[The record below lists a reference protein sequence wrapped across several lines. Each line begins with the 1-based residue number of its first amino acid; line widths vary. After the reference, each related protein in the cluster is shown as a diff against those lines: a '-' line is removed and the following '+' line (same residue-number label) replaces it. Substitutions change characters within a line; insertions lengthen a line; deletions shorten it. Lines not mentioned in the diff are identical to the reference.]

1 MRLSSWCWIGALL
14 ALASPACDHDPGP
27 SILSQPVADT
37 SIRPGRLGTP
47 SAAVAA
53 ILEARCARAQRCGR
67 IGPGRE
73 YSTQND
79 CAQRTRA
86 AWSEELNRVECDR
99 GVDEGALRA
108 CLHELSADDCADEVG
123 AVCRAMDVCDRWPQP
138 PPVPLARDPA
148 VPG

>member
-1 MRLSSWCWIGALL
+1 M
-14 ALASPACDHDPGP
+14 PG
-27 SILSQPVADT
+27 T
-37 SIRPGRLGTP
+37 
-47 SAAVAA
+47 AVEA
-53 ILEARCARAQRCGR
+53 IVEARCARAQRCDR

-73 YSTQND
+73 YPTRDD

-86 AWSEELNRVECDR
+86 EWSEELNRIECAR

-108 CLHELSADDCADEVG
+108 CLHELRTDACSDEAG
-123 AVCRAMDVCDRWPQP
+123 ACRATDVCDRRPQP